1 MGKINFKRVNP
12 ASFAPTPTGSNTPI
26 VHEDS
31 KETQRIVENEILRL
45 NAEEALVN
53 HVIDNQPPN
62 PQTYSVKERALN
74 STSLTSLIDEDFPF
88 DDSQL
93 AAINGIAAH
102 RFACLTGAAGTGKTT
117 VTKAIVERIQHDVG
131 LVDMREYFK
140 TAKEG
145 TSEYDEMMDRRRA
158 MEDPD
163 DEYEMPEN
171 AIPSICLLGFTGR
184 STQQIKRNFPRD
196 WHGNIMTIHRCLA
209 YMPETFEVW
218 NEETQDFKN
227 SMRFVPTYTAENKLP
242 WNTVIIDEAGM
253 LGLDLWH
260 NLFAAMRPGTR
271 VIMIGDI
278 NQLPPVHGRSIF
290 GFALGTWPSWELTT
304 VHRQEGVNNSIVDN
318 AWNIINGK
326 KPVSDI
332 PDLTIVTKP
341 GIVDTM
347 NKLLFDKTWKSVMV
361 KVPEDSREAAI
372 RIRQF
377 MGVAKGRLYDPII
390 DSLITATNGENET
403 SNGAIL
409 GQLPMNQELAILL
422 NKTDERYI
430 IDAGR
435 EKRRFAVGDKVMAT
449 KNDHDAGITNGM
461 TGIITDIEPHQGY
474 AGDFRRFGLVSE
486 VTAYMAELGDDD
498 TSDVVIDMDE
508 LMSTL
513 AAQEE
518 AAGKAKEKKD
528 RGPSSHIVTVRFGD
542 GDHSFEMP
550 FDTLAAV
557 GSLMTAYAVTCHKMQ
572 GGESPMVMTI
582 CHNHHRAMLYREWL
596 YTAQTRARERAILF
610 YTDLGLSIALSKQR
624 IKGKTMLEKVKS
636 FQELQRSN
644 KVGELDFGPSVTVRL
659 QEPEYMDG
667 TPWTRSQDL
676 TLVGAA
682 GHQEIE
688 RVVVSP
694 SLQALVDKAQKREA
708 PETSPIPQTEPVPF
722 SVHVERVIVR
732 EIVLE
737 AVNQPAQYTDMQVQ
751 PAKPVVVDGGELRPE
766 AADYRDNHAQ
776 RVSALAAKLQSKL
789 APTAPVPRM
798 LPKPAP
804 THTPEQLMELERNWR
819 SSFQPSAKLLT
830 HFRPQLEP
838 APAPAPEPVSAP
850 VKVLKYRG
858 LAELLRKGK

>member
-12 ASFAPTPTGSNTPI
+12 ASFAPTPTGSPDPI

-31 KETQRIVENEILRL
+31 KETQHLVENEILRL

-53 HVIDNQPPN
+53 HVLDNQPPS
-62 PQTYSVKERALN
+62 PQTFSVKERALN
-74 STSLTSLIDEDFPF
+74 TTSLTSLIDDDFPF
-88 DDSQL
+88 DESQL
-93 AAINGIAAH
+93 AAIEGIARH

-117 VTKAIVERIQHDVG
+117 VTKAIVNRIQSEVG

-140 TAKEG
+140 KAAEG
-145 TSEYDEMMDRRRA
+145 TVESDDLADKRAAMD
-158 MEDPD
+158 D
-163 DEYEMPEN
+163 DDYEMPEN
-171 AIPSICLLGFTGR
+171 AIPSIVLVGFTGR
-184 STQQIKRNFPRD
+184 STQQIKKNFPRD
-196 WHGNIMTIHRCLA
+196 WHPNIMTIHRCLA
-209 YMPETFEVW
+209 YMPERFEVW
-218 NEETQDFKN
+218 NEETQDFKD

-242 WNTVIIDEAGM
+242 WNTIIIDEAGM

-260 NLFAAMRPGTR
+260 NLFAAMRTGTR

-326 KPVSDI
+326 KPLSDI
-332 PDLTIVTKP
+332 PDLSIVSKA

-347 NKLLFDKTWKSVMV
+347 NKLIFDKEWKSVMV

-377 MGVAKGRLYDPII
+377 MGVAKGRLYDPDH
-390 DSLITATNGENET
+390 DSLITATNGENEA

-422 NKTDERYI
+422 NKTDQRYV

-435 EKRRFAVGDKVMAT
+435 ERRRFAVGDKVMAT

-474 AGDFRRFGLVSE
+474 AGDFRRFGLIRE
-486 VTAYMAELGDDD
+486 VMAYMAELGDDD
-498 TSDVVIDMDE
+498 TSDVVIDME
-508 LMSTL
+508 GLMADL
-513 AAQEE
+513 AAQDE
-518 AAGKAKEKKD
+518 AASKAKEKKD
-528 RGPSSHIVTVRFGD
+528 RGPASHIVTVRFGD

-572 GGESPMVMTI
+572 GGESPLVMTI

-624 IKGKTMLEKVKS
+624 IKGKTMLEKVKA
-636 FQELQRSN
+636 FQELTKSN
-644 KVGELDFGPSVTVRL
+644 TVGELDFGPSVTIRL
-659 QEPEYMDG
+659 QDPEFMDG
-667 TPWTRSQDL
+667 TPWVRSQEL
-676 TLVGAA
+676 TLIGAA
-682 GHQEIE
+682 GHQEVE
-688 RVVVSP
+688 RTPVSATVM
-694 SLQALVDKAQKREA
+694 ALMQKAQKREA
-708 PETSPIPQTEPVPF
+708 PVSSPQAAPSASVRHETIHRVIHETVVRHEPVQMASPP
-722 SVHVERVIVR
+722 VI
-732 EIVLE
+732 
-737 AVNQPAQYTDMQVQ
+737 
-751 PAKPVVVDGGELRPE
+751 DGGELKAERPE
-766 AADYRDNHAQ
+766 ARDYRDNHHR
-776 RVSALAAKLQSKL
+776 RVDALASKL
-789 APTAPVPRM
+789 FP
-798 LPKPAP
+798 PKARPEGGAIPMAQPIARLPAP
-804 THTPEQLMELERNWR
+804 FQLDSQKLYAYARRFSPPQNA
-819 SSFQPSAKLLT
+819 PLLLT
-830 HFRPQLEP
+830 HQP
-838 APAPAPEPVSAP
+838 AAAPEP